1 MRHFA
6 AQPKFSLILPAYNPG
21 EILRTTWVQI
31 ESFAAKHP
39 DWEILFVC
47 DGCTDGTTEALTNL
61 THQTQLNIRMV
72 SYQPNR
78 GKGFAVRLG
87 MLRARAPYRIFTDVD
102 LAYRMEEVLAVAEQL
117 ESGQDV
123 VIASRGHRES
133 EIRFSPEMAGYMR
146 RRKLQSL
153 VFSTLARML
162 TGIQN
167 RDPQAGL
174 KGLSAKAAET
184 ILPRLRCRGFGFDCE
199 LLVAAR
205 HFGYS
210 IREVPIVVVYDH
222 AQSTTKFS
230 SSMRMIKELWQ
241 IGNRWRTI
249 RKTGLADAAPMAI
262 DWAESPTRM
271 ASQPRTMPAPG
282 HAKSMS

>member
-31 ESFAAKHP
+31 ESFAAQHP
-39 DWEILFVC
+39 DWEIIFVC

-61 THQTQLNIRMV
+61 THQTHLNIRMI

-123 VIASRGHRES
+123 VIASRAHRES
-133 EIRFSPEMAGYMR
+133 EIRYSEDMAGYMR

-153 VFSTLARML
+153 VFSTIARTL
-162 TGIQN
+162 IGIQN

-174 KGLSAKAAET
+174 KGLSAHAAET

-199 LLVAAR
+199 LLVAAK

-210 IREVPIVVVYDH
+210 VREVPIVVVYDH
-222 AQSTTKFS
+222 GQSTTKLSTSF
-230 SSMRMIKELWQ
+230 RMLRELWQ
-241 IGNRWRTI
+241 IGRRWRQI
-249 RKTGLADAAPMAI
+249 RRTGNADAAPINI
-262 DWAESPTRM
+262 DWAESPVRVPPTGR
-271 ASQPRTMPAPG
+271 AVSAAG
-282 HAKSMS
+282 HV